1 MHPLGAAATPIHL
14 SQKVIKIMTLQR
26 YDSDRLDAL
35 SLRVLDICVH
45 LRNAARIARDE
56 QLPAVDLHDRK
67 ALEWIE
73 KLELW
78 AIEAEANANARVM
91 KARGAR
97 LGRAMTAEGRKRR
110 AE

>member
-1 MHPLGAAATPIHL
+1 MASHAF
-14 SQKVIKIMTLQR
+14 QMMVKIMTLKA

-45 LRNAARIARDE
+45 LRNAARVARDE
-56 QLPAVDLHDRK
+56 QLAALELHDRK

-78 AIEAEANANARVM
+78 AIDTEAGAQGLAM
-91 KARGAR
+91 KARGAK
-97 LGRAMTAEGRKRR
+97 LGRAKTSESRKKRR
-110 AE
+110 